1 MCMPFC
7 CDDCVYFNI
16 LTCLVSRNL
25 DKVPNICQIL
35 QIDSFYTKCYF
46 QYVFYLL

>member
-7 CDDCVYFNI
+7 CDDCVYVNI

-25 DKVPNICQIL
+25 DQGAQCYELGMIFFIICMFCFL
-35 QIDSFYTKCYF
+35 G
-46 QYVFYLL
+46 